1 MLRVENLSK
10 SYGTVVLFDEVG
22 FTINPRERVGLT
34 GRNGHGKT
42 TLFRLIIGEEHPD
55 SGVIAVPKNYS
66 IGHVRQQLSF
76 SEATSIGEACL
87 GLPEEERADRWR
99 AEKILAGL
107 GFGADDMGRA
117 PAGLSGGFQVRLNL
131 AKALLSAP
139 DLMLLDEPT
148 NYLDIASIRWLS
160 RFLNEWMGELM
171 LITHDRS
178 FMDGVTTHT
187 MGIHRKK
194 IRKIQGNTGKL
205 YEQIAKEEEIH
216 EKTRLNDEKKRRET
230 ELFISRFRAKARL
243 GNLVQS
249 RVKSLEKKERLKKL
263 EKIKTLEFEFNYASF
278 PGRHL
283 LGASDLSFSFSAG
296 TPYLIDDFTITIGKH
311 DRVCVI
317 GKNGKGKTTLLKLFA
332 GELSPMGG
340 GIAGQL
346 HLKTGYYAQ
355 TNTINLRPTFTV
367 EEEILS
373 GLASADRQ
381 TARSICGAML
391 FHGDE
396 ALKPVRILS
405 GGEKAR
411 VLLGKIIAT
420 PANLL
425 LLDEPTNHLDMESC
439 DALLEALDDFDGAI
453 VMVTHNEMFLH
464 SLATR
469 IVAFQRGRV
478 RVHEGTYRDF
488 LEKVG
493 WEDEDQ
499 QPGARAA
506 AGADGPVT
514 NKKDLRRLRSEIQS
528 RRTKELRPLENRM
541 AETEK
546 RIAEEEAAASREHDE
561 LVEASRAGDGTRI
574 AALSRSAHSRA
585 ERINALYEDLDTL
598 TCRHEEGSVKF
609 DEELASVAGEMPAW
623 QPDADVPGGPDD
635 RRAGAVGKRRTG
647 PLNPQ
652 TKE

>member
-10 SYGTVVLFDEVG
+10 SYGSVVLFDEVS
-22 FTINPRERVGLT
+22 FSINPRERVGLT

-42 TLFRLIIGEEHPD
+42 TLFRLVIAEEQPD
-55 SGVIAVPKNYS
+55 SGVIALPKNYS
-66 IGHVRQQLSF
+66 VGHVSQHLFFAGAS
-76 SEATSIGEACL
+76 AIDEACL

-99 AEKILAGL
+99 AEKVLAGL
-107 GFGADDMGRA
+107 GFGADDMRRA
-117 PAGLSGGFQVRLNL
+117 PGELSGGFQVRLNL

-139 DLMLLDEPT
+139 DLLLLDEPT

-160 RFLNEWMGELM
+160 RFLNEWKGELM

-194 IRKIQGNTGKL
+194 IRKIRGSTGKL

-216 EKTRLNDEKKRRET
+216 EKTRQNDEKKRKET

-249 RVKSLEKKERLKKL
+249 RVKTLEKRERLHKL
-263 EKIKTLEFEFNYASF
+263 EKIRTLEFSFNYAPF

-283 LGASDLSFSFSAG
+283 LNAAELSFSYTG
-296 TPYLIDDFTITIGKH
+296 GPPHLIEDFGITIGKH

-317 GKNGKGKTTLLKLFA
+317 GKNGKGKTTLLKLLA
-332 GELSPMGG
+332 GELSPLRGEIG
-340 GIAGQL
+340 GQL

-355 TNTINLRPTFTV
+355 TNTVNLRPTFTV

-373 GLASADRQ
+373 GLAAADRQ

-391 FHGDE
+391 FQGDE
-396 ALKPVRILS
+396 ALKPVRVLS

-411 VLLGKIIAT
+411 VLLGKVIAA

-464 SLATR
+464 ALATR

-478 RVHEGTYRDF
+478 SVHEGSYRDF

-493 WEDEDQ
+493 WEDEDS
-499 QPGARAA
+499 PDSMRTAA
-506 AGADGPVT
+506 ARADGPVT
-514 NKKDLRRLRSEIQS
+514 NKKELRRLRSEIQS
-528 RRTKELRPLENRM
+528 RRTKELKPVENSM
-541 AETEK
+541 AEIEK
-546 RIAEEEAAASREHDE
+546 AIAAEEAAAAREHDD
-561 LVEASRAGDGTRI
+561 LVEASSAGDGARI
-574 AALSRSAHSRA
+574 VALSKSAHDRA
-585 ERINALYEDLDTL
+585 ERIDALYEELDAL
-598 TCRHEEGSVKF
+598 TCRHEEESASF
-609 DEELASVAGEMPAW
+609 DTELAAIGGE
-623 QPDADVPGGPDD
+623 
-635 RRAGAVGKRRTG
+635 GAA
-647 PLNPQ
+647 
-652 TKE
+652 

>member
-10 SYGTVVLFDEVG
+10 SYGSVVLFDEVG
-22 FTINPRERVGLT
+22 FTVNPRERVGLT

-66 IGHVRQQLSF
+66 VGHVRQQLSF
-76 SEATSIGEACL
+76 SEATAIDEACL
-87 GLPEEERADRWR
+87 GLPEDERGDRWR

-107 GFGADDMGRA
+107 GFGAEESGRA
-117 PAGLSGGFQVRLNL
+117 PSGLSGGFQVRLNL

-139 DLMLLDEPT
+139 NLLLLDEPT

-160 RFLNEWMGELM
+160 RFLNEWAGELM

-194 IRKIQGNTGKL
+194 IRKIRGSTGKL

-216 EKTRLNDEKKRRET
+216 EKTRLNDEKKRKEM

-249 RVKSLEKKERLKKL
+249 RVKTLEKKERLQKL
-263 EKIKTLEFEFNYASF
+263 EKIRNLEFSFNYAPF

-283 LGASDLSFSFSAG
+283 LGAADLSFSYTGGAPF
-296 TPYLIDDFTITIGKH
+296 LIEDFGITIGKR

-317 GKNGKGKTTLLKLFA
+317 GKNGKGKTTLLKLLA
-332 GELSPMGG
+332 GELTPLRGEIG
-340 GIAGQL
+340 GQL

-381 TARSICGAML
+381 MARGICGAML
-391 FHGDE
+391 FHGDD
-396 ALKPVRILS
+396 ALKPVRVLS

-464 SLATR
+464 ALATR

-478 RVHEGTYRDF
+478 SVHEGTYRDF
-488 LEKVG
+488 LEKIG

-499 QPGARAA
+499 QDGGRTAAR
-506 AGADGPVT
+506 ADGPVT
-514 NKKDLRRLRSEIQS
+514 NKKELRRLRSEIQA
-528 RRTKELRPLENRM
+528 RRVKGLRPLENRM
-541 AETEK
+541 SEIEK
-546 RIAEEEAAASREHDE
+546 RIAEEEAASSREHDD
-561 LVEASRAGDGTRI
+561 LVEASHAGDGTRI
-574 AALSRSAHSRA
+574 ATLSKSAHDRA
-585 ERINALYEDLDTL
+585 ERIDALYEELDAL
-598 TCRHEEGSVKF
+598 TRGHEEESARF
-609 DEELASVAGEMPAW
+609 DAELAAIGGEGNA
-623 QPDADVPGGPDD
+623 
-635 RRAGAVGKRRTG
+635 
-647 PLNPQ
+647 
-652 TKE
+652 

>member
-10 SYGTVVLFDEVG
+10 SYGPVVLFDEVG

-66 IGHVRQQLSF
+66 VGHVRQQLSF
-76 SEATSIGEACL
+76 SEATAIDEACL
-87 GLPEEERADRWR
+87 GLPEDERGDRWR

-107 GFGADDMGRA
+107 GFGAEESGRA

-139 DLMLLDEPT
+139 NLLLLDEPT

-160 RFLNEWMGELM
+160 RFLNEWAGELM

-194 IRKIQGNTGKL
+194 IRKIRGSTGKL

-216 EKTRLNDEKKRRET
+216 EKTRLNDEKKRKEM

-249 RVKSLEKKERLKKL
+249 RVKTLEKKERLQKL
-263 EKIKTLEFEFNYASF
+263 EKIRNLEFSFNYAPF

-283 LGASDLSFSFSAG
+283 LGAADLSFSYTGGAPF
-296 TPYLIDDFTITIGKH
+296 LIEDFGITIGKR

-317 GKNGKGKTTLLKLFA
+317 GKNGKGKTTLLKLLA
-332 GELSPMGG
+332 GELTPLRGEIG
-340 GIAGQL
+340 GQL

-381 TARSICGAML
+381 AARGICGAML
-391 FHGDE
+391 FHGDD
-396 ALKPVRILS
+396 ALKPVRVLS

-464 SLATR
+464 ALATR

-478 RVHEGTYRDF
+478 SVHEGTYRDF
-488 LEKVG
+488 LEKIG

-499 QPGARAA
+499 QDGGRTSAR
-506 AGADGPVT
+506 ADGPVT
-514 NKKDLRRLRSEIQS
+514 NKKELRRLRSEIQA
-528 RRTKELRPLENRM
+528 RRVKELRPLENRM
-541 AETEK
+541 SEIEK
-546 RIAEEEAAASREHDE
+546 RIAGEEAASSLEHDE
-561 LVEASRAGDGTRI
+561 LVEASHAGDGTRI
-574 AALSRSAHSRA
+574 ATLSKSAHDRA
-585 ERINALYEDLDTL
+585 ERIDALYEELDAL
-598 TCRHEEGSVKF
+598 TRGHEEESARF
-609 DEELASVAGEMPAW
+609 AAELAALGGEGNA
-623 QPDADVPGGPDD
+623 
-635 RRAGAVGKRRTG
+635 
-647 PLNPQ
+647 
-652 TKE
+652 